1 MESVGF
7 LPQPGKFPSQRTEVI
22 GSYDDYAAA
31 QAAVDAL
38 ADRGFPVERVAI
50 VGSELRLVEQVTGRR
65 GHGSAA
71 LEGAVSG
78 AVMGALLGLFFGL
91 FGLVDPRVSGL
102 ALAFWGAIT
111 GAVIGLVIGAVGH
124 ALWRGQRDFSSVAGM
139 QAGRFEVVA
148 DVEVAEDARRIIA
161 ERRVRRAA

>member
-1 MESVGF
+1 MVGI
-7 LPQPGKFPSQRTEVI
+7 LTPSGKFPSQRTEVI

-65 GHGSAA
+65 GYGSAA
-71 LEGAVSG
+71 LEGAASG

-91 FGLVDPRVSGL
+91 FGLVDPRVSAL
-102 ALAFWGAIT
+102 ALVFWGALT
-111 GAVIGLVIGAVGH
+111 GAAIGLLIGLAGH
-124 ALWRGQRDFSSVAGM
+124 ALWQGERDFASVAGM

-148 DVEVAEDARRIIA
+148 DVEVAEDARRIVA
-161 ERRVRRAA
+161 EGRVRRAA